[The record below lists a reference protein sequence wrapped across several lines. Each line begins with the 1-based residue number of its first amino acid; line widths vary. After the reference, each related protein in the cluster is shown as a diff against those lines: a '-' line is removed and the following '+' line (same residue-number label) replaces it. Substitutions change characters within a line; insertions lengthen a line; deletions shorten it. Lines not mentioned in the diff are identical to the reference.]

1 MHEYAAAADLTSSWR
16 QPEWLLIAVAAAAA
30 VCVLWDRVWRVARN
44 VVTIAHEG
52 GHALVALLTGRQL
65 SGIRLHSD
73 TSGLTLSAGQP
84 EGPGMVATAAAGYL
98 AAPLVG
104 TVVAGLVSLGQATR
118 VMWIGAAILLTML
131 VLVRNA
137 YGALS
142 LVLTAVA
149 LLAVSLLTPPALH
162 AAIGGGLSCFLLFAG
177 PRTLVE
183 LHRQRRNQFIQ
194 SPHLRDLRVQSDVDQ
209 LARLTGLSVGIWLT
223 IMATAMAAAIVL
235 SVGALLVSATP

>member
-1 MHEYAAAADLTSSWR
+1 MNDAVPAAIDAWR
-16 QPEWLLIAVAAAAA
+16 QPMWLFLAIAAVAVA
-30 VCVLWDRVWRVARN
+30 CVLWDRIWRVARN
-44 VVTIAHEG
+44 VVTIVHEG

-84 EGPGMVATAAAGYL
+84 YGPGMVATAAAGYL

-104 TVVAGLVSLGQATR
+104 TIVAVLVSFGQGTR
-118 VMWIGAAILLTML
+118 VLWLGAAILLTML

-142 LVLTAVA
+142 LV
-149 LLAVSLLTPPALH
+149 VSAIVLFGLSVLTPAVLH
-162 AAIGGGLSCFLLFAG
+162 GAICAGLSCFFLFAG

-183 LHRQRRNQFIQ
+183 LHKQRRHQFIQ
-194 SPHLRDLRVQSDVDQ
+194 SPHLRELRVQSDIDQ
-209 LARLTGLSVGIWLT
+209 LARLTGLSAGLWFAIL
-223 IMATAMAAAIVL
+223 ATAMSVAIVL
-235 SVGALLVSATP
+235 SCGALLASSAA

>member
-1 MHEYAAAADLTSSWR
+1 MLEHVAAPALVASWR
-16 QPEWLLIAVAAAAA
+16 QPMWLLVAVVAAAA

-65 SGIRLHSD
+65 AGIRLHSD

-84 EGPGMVATAAAGYL
+84 YGAGMVATAAAGYL

-104 TVVAGLVSLGQATR
+104 TVVAVLVSLGQATR
-118 VMWIGAAILLTML
+118 VLWVGAAVLLTML

-137 YGALS
+137 YGVLS
-142 LVLTAVA
+142 LVVTAVG
-149 LLAVSLLTPPALH
+149 LLLVSLLLPQALH
-162 AAIGGGLSCFLLFAG
+162 AAIGGGLSCFFLFAG

-183 LHRQRRNQFIQ
+183 LHRQRRSQFIQ
-194 SPHLRDLRVQSDVDQ
+194 SPHLRELNVQSDVDQ
-209 LARLTGLSVGIWLT
+209 LARLTGLSAALWLT
-223 IMATAMAAAIVL
+223 IMATAMSAALVL
-235 SVGALLVSATP
+235 SLGALVTSAAG